1 MKIEEY
7 ISKQA
12 KASEGTLRLPSASSR
27 PVPHRPVPA
36 RPLGSFSAFAA
47 LKAGRPPYRPVP
59 EPSSPASQPSPL
71 LSEKM
76 LRFTALADRLGLCPG
91 F

>member
-12 KASEGTLRLPSASSR
+12 KASEGTFALALALALALAHPHPGSS
-27 PVPHRPVPA
+27 PA
-36 RPLGSFSAFAA
+36 RPLGSFAA
-47 LKAGRPPYRPVP
+47 GDFGSWLFLSPFTRALFSSIPAQSPPLPRVYCILKLI
-59 EPSSPASQPSPL
+59 L
-71 LSEKM
+71 LS
-76 LRFTALADRLGLCPG
+76 F